1 MLNIFRSLMGI
12 LLSALLLA
20 SCQATTG
27 KTAGQNVDDGAI
39 TTRVNAALVTDK
51 PSFFTRVDVDTNN
64 GVVTLKVLWIPPSS
78 APELSN
84 WPRAS
89 TE

>member
-1 MLNIFRSLMGI
+1 MSNIFRSLMGI

-39 TTRVNAALVTDK
+39 TTRVNA
-51 PSFFTRVDVDTNN
+51 
-64 GVVTLKVLWIPPSS
+64 
-78 APELSN
+78 
-84 WPRAS
+84 